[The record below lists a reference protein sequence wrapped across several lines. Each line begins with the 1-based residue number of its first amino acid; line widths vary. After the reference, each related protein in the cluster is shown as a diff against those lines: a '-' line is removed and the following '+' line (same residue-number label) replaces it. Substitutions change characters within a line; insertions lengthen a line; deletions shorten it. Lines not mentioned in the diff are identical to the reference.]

1 MEAYK
6 MVVLTN
12 PVPGREEEYNAWY
25 DGRHLDDVLRCPG
38 FVAAQRFDY
47 ATSPGSSTDAPSHKY
62 LAIYD
67 IESDDLAATFE
78 TFLKVTNTDAM
89 PISPALAPDAVPIV
103 YKVRGEKKTAPV

>member
-1 MEAYK
+1 MDRYK

-12 PVPGREEEYNAWY
+12 PVEGREQEYNDWY

-38 FVAAQRFDY
+38 FVGAQRFDY
-47 ATSPGSSTDAPSHKY
+47 AMRPDASGEAPGHRY

-67 IESDDLAATFE
+67 IESDDLQATFDA
-78 TFLKVTNTDAM
+78 FLKVTNTDAM

-103 YKVRGEKKTAPV
+103 YKVRGEKKTAAR